1 MVMDVDLYRR
11 TVKLPLDAQ
20 GKEPVALSVIDAGP
34 RDALRTLVLLH
45 GFGGRATQWAYQIE
59 HFSGDNRVI
68 AIDLRGHGLS
78 DTPHSRYTVEEGVV
92 RGGGF
97 VPGGST
103 VAFLGVYAI
112 DSALRTSDIGHFIA
126 IRYEGEDTN
135 VGRNGNNMKKFS
147 IRVSRNVVETAD
159 IPF

>member
-1 MVMDVDLYRR
+1 MRHANEPFALQHGKDDPFGG
-11 TVKLPLDAQ
+11 LPADER
-20 GKEPVALSVIDAGP
+20 KEPDFIKFDKPGFLVAGRL
-34 RDALRTLVLLH
+34 LRVDSIAVDE
-45 GFGGRATQWAYQIE
+45 GRSRA
-59 HFSGDNRVI
+59 
-68 AIDLRGHGLS
+68 
-78 DTPHSRYTVEEGVV
+78 SRYTVEEGVV
-92 RGGGF
+92 RGGDF

-126 IRYEGEDTN
+126 IKYEGEDSN
-135 VGRNGNNMKKFS
+135 VGRNGNNMKKFN